1 MSIRSIPSLHF
12 KRASVV
18 GILLFLVILA
28 GCGGSGSNG
37 SSTPTPTVVPTST
50 SSSQAQF
57 SPVNLG
63 IPSAALNSPVVGPLP
78 GDTLLHVRLSFK
90 IKNQSAQGNQPQS
103 GTVGQS
109 QNLQNLANQ
118 IGITDA
124 EYQKIQQA
132 LGIQGVTLTLSS
144 LHTELKVDAV
154 ARTIGVLFQT
164 QFVNHN
170 YNGRVFYAPATTP
183 LLPTFIANEVIA
195 VTGLDNYSVNPKPGF
210 SALSALSMLPAF
222 RARPAQQ
229 QANCQAP
236 QGTLFP
242 NQVAHAYG
250 YDQFLSHGY
259 RGQNMTINLVEI
271 DGVAMS
277 DVQNYAQCVQYQG
290 HIRFVNID
298 GVPPQPQ
305 GETALDMDM
314 IMGLAPNANM
324 VDYQASSPTGIDL
337 EDALQRII
345 DDNARSTAPGS
356 VVSISI
362 EAAENYMS
370 LSYLK
375 AMDQRLYLLTQ
386 KEQMTVFVASGDCAA
401 FMDGTFGSNSVSFP
415 ASDPYAV
422 AVGGTVLQVASNNTR
437 ASETV
442 WSDGSNQ
449 QQCNNAWGSGGGSS
463 NFFQQPTFQTGAGV
477 NNADSRGFR
486 QLPDVSA
493 VAFNLPVYFGGSW
506 AIFSGTSAATPI
518 WATGMSLLNQA
529 LIQRYHK
536 YFYGSGLFY
545 AVANNRGRSFPF
557 YDVTQGNNLA
567 FQATAGWDFASG
579 LGTPNL
585 VDIFGILAAYASRK

>member
-1 MSIRSIPSLHF
+1 MSTRIHSSPRVSRLS
-12 KRASVV
+12 AVC
-18 GILLFLVILA
+18 ILLFLVILA
-28 GCGGSGSNG
+28 GCGGSGSTNTG
-37 SSTPTPTVVPTST
+37 TPTVVATST

-57 SPVNLG
+57 SPVDLG

-78 GDTLLHVRLSFK
+78 GDTPMHVRLTFK
-90 IKNQSAQGNQPQS
+90 IKNQQPQGSQPQS

-109 QNLQNLANQ
+109 QDLQKLANQ

-124 EYQKIQQA
+124 QYQKIQQA

-144 LHTELKVDAV
+144 LHTELKIDAV

-183 LLPTFIANEVIA
+183 LLPTFIENEVIA
-195 VTGLDNYSVNPKPGF
+195 VTGLDNYSVAPKTAF
-210 SALSALSMLPAF
+210 SSLSALSMLPAF
-222 RARPAQQ
+222 RTNAARQ
-229 QANCQAP
+229 QADCNAP

-242 NQVAHAYG
+242 NQVGHAYG
-250 YDQFLSHGY
+250 YDQFASHGY

-298 GVPPQPQ
+298 GAPPQPQ

-314 IMGLAPNANM
+314 IMGLAPNVNM
-324 VDYQASSPTGIDL
+324 VDYQASSPTGTDL

-345 DDNARSTAPGS
+345 DDNARGAPPGS

-362 EAAENYMS
+362 EAAENFTT

-401 FMDGTFGSNSVSFP
+401 FMDGTFGSDSVSFP

-422 AVGGTVLQVASNNTR
+422 AVGGTVLQVNQNNTR

-463 NFFQQPTFQTGAGV
+463 NFFQQPAYQAGAGV
-477 NNADSRGFR
+477 SNANSRGFR
-486 QLPDVSA
+486 QLPDISA

-506 AIFSGTSAATPI
+506 VIFSGTSAATPI
-518 WATGMSLLNQA
+518 WATGMTLLNQA

-536 YFYGSGLFY
+536 FFYGTGLFY
-545 AVANNRGRSFPF
+545 AVENNRGRSFPF

-567 FQATAGWDFASG
+567 FQATTGWDFASG

-585 VDIFGILAAYASRK
+585 VDIYGILSRYA